1 MNSRPCVKTDRPG
14 FTGWRQAKYDGAGI
28 AVGLFTSITFRATVS
43 TKVPARGKHL
53 AVNKI
58 MCLRLHFVL
67 NQLNFFFKLSI
78 AR

>member
-1 MNSRPCVKTDRPG
+1 VNSRPCVKTDRPG

-53 AVNKI
+53 A
-58 MCLRLHFVL
+58 R
-67 NQLNFFFKLSI
+67 
-78 AR
+78 